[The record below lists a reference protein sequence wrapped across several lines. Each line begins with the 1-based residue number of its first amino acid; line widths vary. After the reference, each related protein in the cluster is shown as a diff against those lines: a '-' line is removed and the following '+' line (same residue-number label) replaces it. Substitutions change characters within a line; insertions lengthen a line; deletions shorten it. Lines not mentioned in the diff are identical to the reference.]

1 MAKLVSQIE
10 ELYAEIVINCEP
22 TYTPDR
28 GRYRVIHRNLRRKC
42 NYSEI

>member
-28 GRYRVIHRNLRRKC
+28 GRFWGTDRIFRCNRN
-42 NYSEI
+42 YPEI

>member
-1 MAKLVSQIE
+1 MDELASQIE

-28 GRYRVIHRNLRRKC
+28 GRFLGADPILRCHRN
-42 NYSEI
+42 YPEI

>member
-1 MAKLVSQIE
+1 MDQLVGQIGVRGIK
-10 ELYAEIVINCEP
+10 IVINCEP

-28 GRYRVIHRNLRRKC
+28 GRYRVIRLIIRCNR